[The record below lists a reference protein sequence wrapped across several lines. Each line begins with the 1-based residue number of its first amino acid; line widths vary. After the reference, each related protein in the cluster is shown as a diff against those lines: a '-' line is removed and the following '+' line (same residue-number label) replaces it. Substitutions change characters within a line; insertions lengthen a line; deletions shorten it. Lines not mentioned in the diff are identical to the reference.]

1 MQKYKKHNARLLWL
15 SSFMHCIGSK
25 LLILPNAVPTLQ
37 RLFINWHIIQ
47 FNWDNLNKK
56 PLTANTFTFI
66 FSSLNKDSRN
76 TDCLQDEILIFFR
89 MKFLFSSEWNSY
101 LLQDEILIFRP
112 VFWEEYFIMLI
123 WHVNWRIN
131 C

>member
-1 MQKYKKHNARLLWL
+1 MAL

-25 LLILPNAVPTLQ
+25 LLILPNAVPILQ

-76 TDCLQDEILIFFR
+76 TDCLQNEILIFFR
-89 MKFLFSSEWNSY
+89 MKFLFLDQCFEKNIS
-101 LLQDEILIFRP
+101 L
-112 VFWEEYFIMLI
+112 LI
-123 WHVNWRIN
+123 WHVIWRIN